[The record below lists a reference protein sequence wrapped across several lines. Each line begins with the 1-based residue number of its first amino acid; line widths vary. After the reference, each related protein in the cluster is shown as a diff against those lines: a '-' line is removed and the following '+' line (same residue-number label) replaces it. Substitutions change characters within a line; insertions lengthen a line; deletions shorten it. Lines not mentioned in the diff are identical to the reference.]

1 MNRLLAP
8 AMLGAALALSACGP
22 ADRAANWLTDA
33 TVSGFGLIA
42 PAERS
47 TPITGGLMVDRV
59 RRGATVAAD
68 EPLREE
74 EGNVWP
80 AAEGPRA
87 TLANPDEAL
96 RGVPAYRPETPPAA
110 PRAPRTR
117 GAGAAPDTPP
127 APQASLP
134 AVTLPPVSAP
144 VLAQERRTVTTPAG
158 TFTLLDNP
166 RAGAAIG
173 PGGRTAAVTSDG
185 AVTIIAEP
193 GRTPQQVLNPPR

>member
-8 AMLGAALALSACGP
+8 VMLGAALGLSGCGP
-22 ADRAANWLTDA
+22 ADRAFGWLSDS

-47 TPITGGLMVDRV
+47 APITGGLMVERV
-59 RRGATVAAD
+59 RRGAGVSAEEA
-68 EPLREE
+68 LREE

-96 RGVPAYRPETPPAA
+96 RGVPAYRPESPAPAPRRARGTGAALDVPPTPVAA
-110 PRAPRTR
+110 PAP
-117 GAGAAPDTPP
+117 
-127 APQASLP
+127 
-134 AVTLPPVSAP
+134 
-144 VLAQERRTVTTPAG
+144 AQERRTVTTPAG

-173 PGGRTAAVTSDG
+173 PGGRMAAVTGDA
-185 AVTIIAEP
+185 AVTVITEP

>member
-1 MNRLLAP
+1 MNHLLAP
-8 AMLGAALALSACGP
+8 AMLAAVLGLSACGP
-22 ADRAANWLTDA
+22 ADRSFNWLTDQ
-33 TVSGFGLIA
+33 TISGFGLVA
-42 PAERS
+42 PGDRS
-47 TPITGGLMVDRV
+47 VPVTGGLTVDRV
-59 RRGATVAAD
+59 RRGATLAGA

-96 RGVPAYRPETPPAA
+96 RGVPAYRPETQPAT
-110 PRAPRTR
+110 PRPPRTR
-117 GAGAAPDTPP
+117 GSGAALETP
-127 APQASLP
+127 AASQSSLP
-134 AVTLPPVSAP
+134 LAPPQPVGAP

-158 TFTLLDNP
+158 TFTILDNP

-173 PGGRTAAVTSDG
+173 PGGRTAAVTGDG
-185 AVTIIAEP
+185 AVTIISEP